1 LFKKPYGFPVITPV
15 HIAKRSTLREKSSL
29 SILARYRAR
38 RRVGVREK
46 LDFLVDAFEDG
57 RLVWIV
63 EVQDGWR
70 DNG

>member
-1 LFKKPYGFPVITPV
+1 M
-15 HIAKRSTLREKSSL
+15 REKSSL

-38 RRVGVREK
+38 RCVGVREK

-63 EVQDGWR
+63 EVQDRWR

>member
-1 LFKKPYGFPVITPV
+1 MDFQSLHLYTSQKGR
-15 HIAKRSTLREKSSL
+15 HLREKSDL

-38 RRVGVREK
+38 RCVGVREK

-63 EVQDGWR
+63 EVQDRWR